1 MESVVYY
8 EKSSNLF
15 LSCINNLI
23 GASIMTINEA
33 DEVEKRLKEAISDEY
48 CVYYK

>member
-1 MESVVYY
+1 MERIVYY

-23 GASIMTINEA
+23 GGSIMTIKEA
-33 DEVEKRLKEAISDEY
+33 EEVEKRLKEAISDKY
-48 CVYYK
+48 FVYYK